1 MHLHDIVAH
10 RHTNLKVQISVRKSI
25 SSYILERLATI
36 IGTYEAIFLDI
47 RNLCPL
53 HELNV
58 E

>member
-10 RHTNLKVQISVRKSI
+10 RHTNLKVRISVRKSI

-36 IGTYEAIFLDI
+36 TRTYEAIFLDI